1 VLVEGNP
8 ASDPTTPSAI
18 HNAGLTGLLTRCK
31 LIMPLPLLFFGDIIF
46 GIGSTKYLSM
56 AMRGALR
63 RVAILMTMVGESY
76 FLKQTFPL
84 QLKMALAVMIVAG
97 GMAAASDLSFNPLG
111 YTLVMLNNLF
121 SAANGLVMKSKLN
134 AKTFTRWG
142 MLYYNTLVSLPLTIG
157 LCMQSGDSLDV
168 LLSINWTP
176 TMVLVL
182 INVLALALVLNVA
195 IVYCTQVNSP
205 TTTSVVGDLKNMVVA
220 ALSMAGIGGDYVYSP
235 LNAASIVLGLMG
247 ASYYTYVKLS
257 AEQGQDKTEV
267 LPSKGKYAV
276 VTCTEGPERG

>member
-1 VLVEGNP
+1 
-8 ASDPTTPSAI
+8 
-18 HNAGLTGLLTRCK
+18 
-31 LIMPLPLLFFGDIIF
+31 
-46 GIGSTKYLSM
+46 
-56 AMRGALR
+56 
-63 RVAILMTMVGESY
+63 
-76 FLKQTFPL
+76 
-84 QLKMALAVMIVAG
+84 
-97 GMAAASDLSFNPLG
+97 
-111 YTLVMLNNLF
+111 
-121 SAANGLVMKSKLN
+121 
-134 AKTFTRWG
+134 
-142 MLYYNTLVSLPLTIG
+142 
-157 LCMQSGDSLDV
+157 
-168 LLSINWTP
+168 
-176 TMVLVL
+176 MVLVL